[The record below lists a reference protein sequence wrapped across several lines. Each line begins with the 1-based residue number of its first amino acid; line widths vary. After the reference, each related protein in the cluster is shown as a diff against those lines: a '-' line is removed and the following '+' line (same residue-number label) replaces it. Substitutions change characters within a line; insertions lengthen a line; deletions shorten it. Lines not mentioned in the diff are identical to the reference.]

1 MGIHE
6 DSSNQGRLFGRGR
19 EGQAL
24 KAGKELETD
33 GKSNTMERTVLEPQ
47 TLEGGSVRKT
57 ELGGG
62 QWI

>member
-1 MGIHE
+1 MGVHE
-6 DSSNQGRLFGRGR
+6 DRGNQGRLFGRGR

-24 KAGKELETD
+24 KAGEELETD
-33 GKSNTMERTVLEPQ
+33 GKSNTVERTESEPQ
-47 TLEGGSVRKT
+47 TSEGGSVRKT